1 MWIWYIVAGI
11 FGGVIAG
18 MGMGGGTLL
27 IPILTLLLDVEQ
39 KISQSINL
47 VVFIPTAIV
56 ALIIHYKNKLVE
68 TKIGLLIVATG
79 VVSSVL
85 SAWLATTMSN
95 EQLRI
100 YFGIFLIFIG
110 LFQLFDSI
118 SQYKSDNYL
127 AKDVYIRSKYHR
139 FQFDKK

>member
-127 AKDVYIRSKYHR
+127 TKDVYIRSKYHR

>member
-11 FGGVIAG
+11 FGGVVAG

-85 SAWLATTMSN
+85 SAWLATTISN
-95 EQLRI
+95 EQLGYI
-100 YFGIFLIFIG
+100 LVYFLS
-110 LFQLFDSI
+110 L
-118 SQYKSDNYL
+118 
-127 AKDVYIRSKYHR
+127 
-139 FQFDKK
+139 